1 MEDVALLKKMALF
14 KGLDSLEM
22 VQVSKRIRHR
32 KVEPDEVVA
41 ALGSAG
47 NSLYMVR
54 SGQLMVS
61 VPRGETRE
69 LLGELGPGSHFGE
82 ISLIDHGPRS
92 AEVRATSQTELLE
105 LEEQSFKEL
114 LGFSP
119 ELKERLYKNLLLDLC
134 TKIRHTNDRLL
145 HML

>member
-14 KGLDSLEM
+14 KGLDALEM
-22 VQVSKRIRHR
+22 VQVSKRVRHR
-32 KVEPDEVVA
+32 KVETDEIVA
-41 ALGSAG
+41 ALDSTGH
-47 NSLYMVR
+47 SLFMVR
-54 SGQLMVS
+54 SGQLVVS

-82 ISLIDHGPRS
+82 ISLIDHGNRS
-92 AEVRATSQTELLE
+92 AEVRATSPSELLE
-105 LEEQSFKEL
+105 LDEQGFKEL

-119 ELKERLYKNLLLDLC
+119 ELKDRLQNNLLLDLC
-134 TKIRHTNDRLL
+134 SKIRQTNDRLL

>member
-1 MEDVALLKKMALF
+1 MEDVALLKKMVLF

-41 ALGSAG
+41 ALGSTG
-47 NSLYMVR
+47 NSLFMVR
-54 SGQLMVS
+54 SGQLVVS

-92 AEVRATSQTELLE
+92 AEVRATSRSELLD
-105 LEEQSFKEL
+105 
-114 LGFSP
+114 FSP
-119 ELKERLYKNLLLDLC
+119 ELKDRLCNNLLLDLC
-134 TKIRHTNDRLL
+134 AKIRHTNDRLL

>member
-1 MEDVALLKKMALF
+1 MEDVALLKTMTLF

-22 VQVSKRIRHR
+22 VQVSKRVRR
-32 KVEPDEVVA
+32 RTVAPDEIVA
-41 ALGSAG
+41 TMGSVG
-47 NSLYMVR
+47 SSLFMVR
-54 SGQLMVS
+54 SGQLEVS

-92 AEVRATSQTELLE
+92 AEVRAKVESELLE
-105 LEEQSFKEL
+105 LEEGSFKEL
-114 LGFSP
+114 LDFSAD
-119 ELKERLYKNLLLDLC
+119 LKERLYNNLLLDLC
-134 TKIRHTNDRLL
+134 SRIRRTNDLLL

>member
-22 VQVSKRIRHR
+22 IQVSKRIRHR
-32 KVEPDEVVA
+32 KVDKDEVVA
-41 ALGSAG
+41 TVGSPG
-47 NSLYMVR
+47 TSLFMVR
-54 SGQLMVS
+54 SGQLVVS

-92 AEVRATSQTELLE
+92 AEVRATEESELLE
-105 LEEQSFKEL
+105 LDEQCFKEL
-114 LGFSP
+114 LDFSP
-119 ELKERLYKNLLLDLC
+119 ELKERLHSNLLLDLC
-134 TKIRHTNDRLL
+134 TKIRNTNDRLL

>member
-1 MEDVALLKKMALF
+1 
-14 KGLDSLEM
+14 
-22 VQVSKRIRHR
+22 
-32 KVEPDEVVA
+32 
-41 ALGSAG
+41 
-47 NSLYMVR
+47 MVR

-92 AEVRATSQTELLE
+92 AEVRAMSRSELLE

-114 LGFSP
+114 LDFSP
-119 ELKERLYKNLLLDLC
+119 ELKNRLHENLLLDLC
-134 TKIRHTNDRLL
+134 AKIRHTNDRLL

>member
-22 VQVSKRIRHR
+22 VQVSKRVRHR

-41 ALGSAG
+41 ALGSTG
-47 NSLYMVR
+47 SSLFMVR
-54 SGQLMVS
+54 SGQLVVS

-92 AEVRATSQTELLE
+92 AEVRATSQSELLE

-114 LGFSP
+114 LEFSSA
-119 ELKERLYKNLLLDLC
+119 LKDRLYDNLLLDLC
-134 TKIRHTNDRLL
+134 TKIRRTNDRLL

>member
-1 MEDVALLKKMALF
+1 MEDVALLKKMTLF

-22 VQVSKRIRHR
+22 VQVSKRVRR
-32 KVEPDEVVA
+32 RTVAPDEVVA
-41 ALGSAG
+41 TMGSPG
-47 NSLYMVR
+47 SSLFVVCA
-54 SGQLMVS
+54 GQLEVS

-92 AEVRATSQTELLE
+92 AEVRATAQSELLE
-105 LEEQSFKEL
+105 LEEKGFREL
-114 LGFSP
+114 LDFSA
-119 ELKERLYKNLLLDLC
+119 ELKERLYTNLLLDLC
-134 TKIRHTNDRLL
+134 ARIRHTNDLLL

>member
-41 ALGSAG
+41 ALGSTG
-47 NSLYMVR
+47 NSLFMVR

-92 AEVRATSQTELLE
+92 AEVRATSQAELLE

-114 LGFSP
+114 LDFSP
-119 ELKERLYKNLLLDLC
+119 ELKERLHKNLLLDLC
-134 TKIRHTNDRLL
+134 TKIRNTNDRLL

>member
-69 LLGELGPGSHFGE
+69 VLGELGPGSHFGE

-92 AEVRATSQTELLE
+92 AEVRATSRSELLE

-114 LGFSP
+114 LDFSP
-119 ELKERLYKNLLLDLC
+119 ELKNRLHENLLLDLC
-134 TKIRHTNDRLL
+134 AKIRHTNDRLL

>member
-1 MEDVALLKKMALF
+1 MEDVALLKKMTLF

-22 VQVSKRIRHR
+22 VQVSKRVRRR
-32 KVEPDEVVA
+32 KVAPDEVVA
-41 ALGSAG
+41 ALGSTG
-47 NSLYMVR
+47 SSLFMVR
-54 SGQLMVS
+54 SGQLVVS

-92 AEVRATSQTELLE
+92 AEVRATSQSELLE

-114 LGFSP
+114 LEFSP
-119 ELKERLYKNLLLDLC
+119 ALKDRLYDNLLLDLC
-134 TKIRHTNDRLL
+134 TKIRRTNDRLL